1 MIPLSLVIALVN
13 MPWEPITS
21 SRDWYAPTIEI
32 IQTEPTLEDI
42 ERDLE
47 KRQYRIMD
55 LIERLGGDE

>member
-1 MIPLSLVIALVN
+1 MTPLLIVIALVH

-21 SRDWYAPTIEI
+21 VKDWYAPTIEV
-32 IQTEPTLEDI
+32 IQTEPSLEDI

-55 LIERLGGDE
+55 LIDKLEGTE